1 MDVSTFNELL
11 KMVTPYLQKQNTRM
25 RNCITAEERLTVTLR
40 FLATGRSY
48 ECLKFSY
55 GISPQSLG
63 RIIPETCAV
72 IFNVLKNNFF
82 KFPTSERE
90 WLDIGKMFDERWQFP
105 NCGGAI
111 DGKHIRITCPADT
124 GALYYNYKNFYCVVL
139 MAIVNANYEFIFA
152 DVGKNGRN
160 SDGGVFEY
168 TSFWRM
174 LTNDGLHIPE
184 REDNVE
190 KMNYVF
196 LADDA
201 FPAHEHILKR
211 FSQDESVSN
220 VMNERYNSR
229 HSRAR
234 NVVENAF
241 GIINSRFR
249 VLNSPMNI
257 KVENVN
263 KVVLA
268 ICALHNYL
276 CRQSKFY
283 LSPQTVDS
291 IDKRTGEIRHT
302 AEWRYEE
309 NVPQLVELQNVNRGR
324 PPLLPRENRDRYV
337 SYFSNK
343 GRKVTLA
350 KLKKSSI

>member
-1 MDVSTFNELL
+1 
-11 KMVTPYLQKQNTRM
+11 MVGHSQN
-25 RNCITAEERLTVTLR
+25 I
-40 FLATGRSY
+40 
-48 ECLKFSY
+48 
-55 GISPQSLG
+55 
-63 RIIPETCAV
+63 
-72 IFNVLKNNFF
+72 
-82 KFPTSERE
+82 
-90 WLDIGKMFDERWQFP
+90 QFP

-124 GALYYNYKNFYCVVL
+124 GALYYNYKNFYSVVL

-174 LTNDGLHIPE
+174 LTNDGLRIPK

-190 KMNYVF
+190 KMNFVF

-201 FPAHEHILKR
+201 FPAHEHILRR
-211 FSQDESVSN
+211 FSQNESVSN

-257 KVENVN
+257 NVENVK

-276 CRQSKFY
+276 CRRSKFY

-291 IDKRTGEIRHT
+291 IDKQTGEIRHT

-309 NVPQLVELQNVNRGR
+309 NVPVLVELQNVNRGR

-337 SYFSNK
+337 SYFSSK
-343 GRKVTLA
+343 GRLTWQK
-350 KLKKSSI
+350 